1 MANIKQ
7 IAEALVLLS
16 FGDMADVT
24 KVLKEEYDIEVAEE
38 KEKKFVLRTDDLES
52 IKQQAAIV
60 QARLKE
66 EQKRKQKPYAPRK
79 IGKPRGF
86 PENMRRK

>member
-7 IAEALVLLS
+7 IAQALVLLS
-16 FGDMADVT
+16 FRDMPDVSET
-24 KVLKEEYDIEVAEE
+24 LKEECDIEPAS
-38 KEKKFVLRTDDLES
+38 KEKKFVLRTDTFDD
-52 IKQQAAIV
+52 IRQQAAIMV
-60 QARLKE
+60 ARLKE

-86 PENMRRK
+86 PDNMRRK

>member
-7 IAEALVLLS
+7 IAQALVLLS
-16 FGDMADVT
+16 FRGMPDVSETLKQEGDT
-24 KVLKEEYDIEVAEE
+24 EPES
-38 KEKKFVLRTDDLES
+38 KEKKFVLRTDTFDD
-52 IKQQAAIV
+52 IRQQTAIMV
-60 QARLKE
+60 ARLKE